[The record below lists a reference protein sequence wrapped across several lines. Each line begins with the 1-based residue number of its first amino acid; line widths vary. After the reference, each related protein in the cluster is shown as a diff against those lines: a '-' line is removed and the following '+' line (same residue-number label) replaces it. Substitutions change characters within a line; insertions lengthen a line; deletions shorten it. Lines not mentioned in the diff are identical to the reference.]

1 MSLDVLAPDQRAVV
15 QLVLQQDR
23 SYEELAG
30 LLGIAPEAVRDR
42 ARRGLER
49 LAPGDGL
56 TDDERGEL
64 ADYLLGQQSV
74 SGRETT
80 RALLVASRPA
90 RDWARA
96 VAVELEP
103 IARGGLPEIPEAE
116 PAPAAAPEP
125 TVVEPL
131 AEAEALEA
139 EPGRADDEAPPAAD
153 RADDEPAA
161 AERRA
166 GPADDAPSRAGDD
179 PEAGEAEPAPAVRA
193 RPRPRPGR
201 EPASGDAAPAAAA
214 AAATAAPGATP
225 PARPG
230 RPGDRETPPRSSRLG
245 GGLLIGGLA
254 ILLVALVVWLVT
266 KGGDEDNGTARN
278 TDATATPTATATSDF
293 RPQGSIPL
301 TSPTDGPAKG
311 TMVIFT
317 SDSQGVAFTI
327 QATNVPANR
336 DGEAYAVWLT
346 GGDKPHRLGFAPV
359 VGSDGRFGTSG
370 PQADDADRFVRWFTN
385 AKNVVVSRE
394 TSETADQPGPVVMSG
409 RIPSGAQGSG

>member
-80 RALLVASRPA
+80 RALLAASSPA

-96 VAVELEP
+96 VAGELEP

-116 PAPAAAPEP
+116 PAPDAAPEP

-139 EPGRADDEAPPAAD
+139 EPKSADDEAPPAAD
-153 RADDEPAA
+153 EPAA
-161 AERRA
+161 AERPT
-166 GPADDAPSRAGDD
+166 GPAEDVPSRAAED

-201 EPASGDAAPAAAA
+201 EPASGDAAP
-214 AAATAAPGATP
+214 TVTP

-230 RPGDRETPPRSSRLG
+230 RPGDRGTPPRSSRLG

-266 KGGDEDNGTARN
+266 KGGDDDNGTARN

-301 TSPTDGPAKG
+301 TSPTGGPAKG

-317 SDSQGVAFTI
+317 SQSQGVAFTI

-394 TSETADQPGPVVMSG
+394 TSESARQPGPVVMRG